1 METLATTSTED
12 FEAFEAQ
19 ESSKVA
25 PRTGRFFSAEDRI
38 AGMALRQEKL
48 AHWATLGTRQ
58 DFVDERFMRSI
69 LSAAKLVSPT
79 RFEPATVSRLRSMLR
94 KIDIQGV
101 ETKEAIGT
109 SIEEFLVLNPN
120 LPLWAAVALV
130 LESTGRF
137 DAKATVLA
145 DAEELLETP
154 DLE

>member
-1 METLATTSTED
+1 METLVTPSTEEFD
-12 FEAFEAQ
+12 AFDVQ
-19 ESSKVA
+19 ESDEDAHKKFRS
-25 PRTGRFFSAEDRI
+25 FSAEDRI
-38 AGMALRQEKL
+38 AARALRQEKL

-58 DFVDERFMRSI
+58 NFVDERFMRSI

-79 RFEPATVSRLRSMLR
+79 RFEPATVGRLRSMLR

-101 ETKEAIGT
+101 ETREAIGT

-130 LESTGRF
+130 LESTGKF

-145 DAEELLETP
+145 DAEELLEKN
-154 DLE
+154 LGK